1 MSKRFIRLKE
11 LNCNMKKNYSP
22 SKDYLE
28 KNNKLQ
34 KNEIYPASTDENGN
48 QCSIYQSDLDKEI
61 YLIGGSTIES
71 IYVRPSMK
79 PHSCLE
85 RILLENGYS
94 YSVYNQGVSG
104 SQIQNIINVI
114 INKLG
119 NKQGSTLILTLPT
132 NDSTVLRLKENYFS
146 DHWRYASVIPAL
158 NKKSPLIKNIS
169 YEPYIR
175 NLNIVIEVC
184 KLLQINLFITA
195 VVYTGINLRFK
206 ALNEIAR
213 NICNK
218 KIVTFID
225 FEDDLANRSY
235 FFYDDVHFLPNGCQH
250 YAETVFNNIKYSL
263 KTDESKRIETYKICS
278 DLVVGRS
285 IDWSDYFSVSSTNSI
300 KVIVDGE
307 FSLESDRRQALLSID
322 YGVENVN
329 TSLAKSSNDE
339 IGYFKYL
346 TAPAG
351 KRIELVI
358 DLEIPSDCVKMRVG
372 LRAWNSTNV
381 KIHNAFISIIKK

>member
-11 LNCNMKKNYSP
+11 LNCNMEKNYSP
-22 SKDYLE
+22 SEAYLE

-34 KNEIYPASTDENGN
+34 KNEIYPVSTDANGN
-48 QCSIYQSDLDKEI
+48 QFSVYKSRLDKEI
-61 YLIGGSTIES
+61 YLIGDSSIES
-71 IYVRPSMK
+71 IYVRPSMR

-85 RILLENGYS
+85 KILLENGYS

-119 NKQGSTLILTLPT
+119 NKQGSTLILSLPT

-146 DHWRYASVIPAL
+146 DHWRYASVVPAS
-158 NKKSPLIKNIS
+158 NEKSPIIKNIS

-175 NLNIVIEVC
+175 NLSIVIEIC
-184 KLLQINLFITA
+184 KLLQINLFITTI
-195 VVYTGINLRFK
+195 VYTGINLRFK

-213 NICNK
+213 NICDK
-218 KIVTFID
+218 KNVAFID
-225 FEDDLANRSY
+225 FEDNLAKSNY
-235 FFYDDVHFLPNGCQH
+235 FFYDDVHFLPEGCRY
-250 YAETVFNNIKYSL
+250 YAETVFNNIKDSL
-263 KTDESKRIETYKICS
+263 ETDGSKRIETHRICS
-278 DLVVGRS
+278 DLVVEQS
-285 IDWSDYFSVSSTNSI
+285 VNWSDYFSVSSIDSI

-307 FSLESDRRQALLSID
+307 FSMESDGRQALLSVD
-322 YGVENVN
+322 YGVKNVN
-329 TSLAKSSNDE
+329 TNLAKSNNDE

-358 DLEIPSDCVKMRVG
+358 DLEVPSDCIKMRVG
-372 LRAWNSTNV
+372 VRAWNSTNV
-381 KIHNAFISIIKK
+381 KIHNAFISIIKA